1 MLRMARARSYAN
13 TESNVYEAEN
23 RKGEPMHLYALCQW
37 LQSTSWATGIRESLN
52 LYPALYT
59 LHIFGFIIMVT
70 ATSVLDLRVLGLGLQ
85 SRSVS
90 EVAHLTL
97 PWAQAGLIANLTTGF
112 LVFAAQA
119 VDMYTNTA
127 FRFKIAMVLV
137 AGLNIFMLE
146 RAIKDSEGKWQEPG
160 RTPSS
165 IRWSAVIS
173 ILLWFGIVAMSRVI
187 GFTGAR
193 E

>member
-1 MLRMARARSYAN
+1 
-13 TESNVYEAEN
+13 
-23 RKGEPMHLYALCQW
+23 MHLYALCQW

-59 LHIFGFIIMVT
+59 LHIFGFVIMVT
-70 ATSVLDLRVLGLGLQ
+70 ATSVLDLRILDLGLRTRTV
-85 SRSVS
+85 SSV
-90 EVAHLTL
+90 ADLAL
-97 PWAQAGLIANLTTGF
+97 PWAQAGLAANLITGF

-127 FRFKIAMVLV
+127 FRWKIAMVLL
-137 AGLNIFMLE
+137 AGVNIVILDRSINRGAGMSAE
-146 RAIKDSEGKWQEPG
+146 RGTAPSAAKWG
-160 RTPSS
+160 
-165 IRWSAVIS
+165 AVIS

>member
-1 MLRMARARSYAN
+1 
-13 TESNVYEAEN
+13 
-23 RKGEPMHLYALCQW
+23 MHLYDLCQW

-52 LYPALYT
+52 LCPALYT
-59 LHIFGFIIMVT
+59 LHIIGFVIMVT

-90 EVAHLTL
+90 TVAHLTV
-97 PWAQAGLIANLTTGF
+97 PWAQAGLAANLITGF

-127 FRFKIAMVLV
+127 FRWKIAMVAV
-137 AGLNIFMLE
+137 AGLNIFLIE
-146 RAIKDSEGKWQEPG
+146 RGIKQSEGKWEEPG
-160 RTPSS
+160 RTSAAAK
-165 IRWSAVIS
+165 WSAVIS

-187 GFTGAR
+187 GYTGAR

>member
-1 MLRMARARSYAN
+1 MR
-13 TESNVYEAEN
+13 
-23 RKGEPMHLYALCQW
+23 GEDMHLYALCQW

-59 LHIFGFIIMVT
+59 LHIFGFVIMVT
-70 ATSVLDLRVLGLGLQ
+70 ATSVLDLRVLGLGLRT
-85 SRSVS
+85 RSVS
-90 EVAHLTL
+90 SVAHLAL
-97 PWAQAGLIANLTTGF
+97 PWAQAGLAGNLATGF

-127 FRFKIAMVLV
+127 FRWKMALVLL
-137 AGLNIFMLE
+137 AGMNIVLIE
-146 RAIKDSEGKWQEPG
+146 TAIKRNAGKWDEPG
-160 RTPSS
+160 TVPPSFAK
-165 IRWSAVIS
+165 WSAVIS

>member
-1 MLRMARARSYAN
+1 
-13 TESNVYEAEN
+13 
-23 RKGEPMHLYALCQW
+23 MHLYGLCQW

-59 LHIFGFIIMVT
+59 LHIFGFVIMVT
-70 ATSVLDLRVLGLGLQ
+70 ATSVLDLRILDLGLRT
-85 SRSVS
+85 RSVPS
-90 EVAHLTL
+90 ITHLAL
-97 PWAQAGLIANLTTGF
+97 PWARVGLAANLITGF

-127 FRFKIAMVLV
+127 FRLKMIMVLL
-137 AGLNIFMLE
+137 AGLNIVVLE
-146 RAIKDSEGKWQEPG
+146 TSINRSAGKLGE
-160 RTPSS
+160 RETTPSAAK
-165 IRWSAVIS
+165 WGAVIS

>member
-1 MLRMARARSYAN
+1 
-13 TESNVYEAEN
+13 
-23 RKGEPMHLYALCQW
+23 MHLYELCQW

-52 LYPALYT
+52 LYPGLYT
-59 LHIFGFIIMVT
+59 LHIFGFVIMVT

-90 EVAHLTL
+90 DVAHLTL
-97 PWAQAGLIANLTTGF
+97 PWARAGLFANLATGF

-137 AGLNIFMLE
+137 AGLNIFMLD
-146 RAIKDSEGKWQEPG
+146 RAITRNEEKWQEPG
-160 RTPSS
+160 KTPSAL
-165 IRWSAVIS
+165 RWSAVIS

>member
-1 MLRMARARSYAN
+1 MQ
-13 TESNVYEAEN
+13 
-23 RKGEPMHLYALCQW
+23 LYALCQW

-59 LHIFGFIIMVT
+59 MHIFGFVIMVT
-70 ATSVLDLRVLGLGLQ
+70 ATSVLDLRILDLGLPT
-85 SRSVS
+85 RTVS
-90 EVAHLTL
+90 DVAHLAL
-97 PWAQAGLIANLTTGF
+97 PWARAGLAANLITGF

-127 FRFKIAMVLV
+127 FRWKMAMVLL
-137 AGLNIFMLE
+137 AGVNIVILE
-146 RAIKDSEGKWQEPG
+146 TTINRNAGEPQERG
-160 RTPSS
+160 TTPSAAK
-165 IRWSAVIS
+165 WSAVIS

>member
-1 MLRMARARSYAN
+1 
-13 TESNVYEAEN
+13 
-23 RKGEPMHLYALCQW
+23 MHLYELCLW

-59 LHIFGFIIMVT
+59 LHIFGFVIMVT

-85 SRSVS
+85 SRTVS
-90 EVAHLTL
+90 NVARLTL
-97 PWAQAGLIANLTTGF
+97 PWAQAGLAANLLTGF

-127 FRFKIAMVLV
+127 FRWKMALVLL
-137 AGLNIFMLE
+137 AGLNIGMIE
-146 RAIKDSEGKWQEPG
+146 SAIKRNEGKWEEPG
-160 RTPSS
+160 KSLAGV
-165 IRWSAVIS
+165 RWSAVIS

>member
-1 MLRMARARSYAN
+1 
-13 TESNVYEAEN
+13 
-23 RKGEPMHLYALCQW
+23 MHLYALCQW

-59 LHIFGFIIMVT
+59 LHIFGFVIMVT
-70 ATSVLDLRVLGLGLQ
+70 ATSVLDLRVLGLVLQ
-85 SRSVS
+85 SRTVS
-90 EVAHLTL
+90 TVAHLTVR
-97 PWAQAGLIANLTTGF
+97 WAQAGLAANLITGF

-127 FRFKIAMVLV
+127 FRWKMAMVAV
-137 AGLNIFMLE
+137 AGLNIFIVE
-146 RAIKDSEGKWQEPG
+146 RGIKHSEGKWEEPG
-160 RTPSS
+160 RSPAAL
-165 IRWSAVIS
+165 RWSAVIS

-187 GFTGAR
+187 GYTGAR

>member
-1 MLRMARARSYAN
+1 
-13 TESNVYEAEN
+13 
-23 RKGEPMHLYALCQW
+23 MHLYELCQW
-37 LQSTSWATGIRESLN
+37 LQSTGWATGIRESFN

-59 LHIFGFIIMVT
+59 LHIFGFVIMVT
-70 ATSVLDLRVLGLGLQ
+70 ATSVLDLRILRLGLPN
-85 SRSVS
+85 RSVS
-90 EVAHLTL
+90 SISHLAI
-97 PWAQAGLIANLTTGF
+97 PWARAGLAANLVTGF

-127 FRFKIAMVLV
+127 FRVKMLMVLLAGANVILIETTIKQNKGNWEEGGASPGV
-137 AGLNIFMLE
+137 AKF
-146 RAIKDSEGKWQEPG
+146 
-160 RTPSS
+160 
-165 IRWSAVIS
+165 SAVIS

>member
-1 MLRMARARSYAN
+1 
-13 TESNVYEAEN
+13 
-23 RKGEPMHLYALCQW
+23 MHLYELCQW

-59 LHIFGFIIMVT
+59 LHIFGFVIMVT
-70 ATSVLDLRVLGLGLQ
+70 ATSVLDLRILGWGLAQ
-85 SRSVS
+85 RSVS
-90 EVAHLTL
+90 NVSHLAL
-97 PWAQAGLIANLTTGF
+97 PWVRAGLGANVFTGF

-127 FRFKIAMVLV
+127 FRVKMLMVLL
-137 AGLNIFMLE
+137 AGINVVLLE
-146 RAIKDSEGKWQEPG
+146 TVIQRNRKNWEEGG
-160 RTPSS
+160 RTPG
-165 IRWSAVIS
+165 IARFSAVFS

-187 GFTGAR
+187 GFTGAH